1 MSGATLTSKGQIT
14 IPKDVRDR
22 LGIGAGDR
30 VEFVEI
36 ESGVFKFLPATNDIS
51 ALKGIITKPKK
62 PISLQAMD
70 AAIKKK
76 AWNKS

>member
-1 MSGATLTSKGQIT
+1 MSEATLTSKGQIT

-36 ESGVFKFLPATNDIS
+36 ESGVFKFVPATNDIS
-51 ALKGIITKPKK
+51 ALKGIISKPKK
-62 PISLQAMD
+62 NISLQAMD
-70 AAIKKK
+70 DAIKNK
-76 AWNKS
+76 ARNKR

>member
-1 MSGATLTSKGQIT
+1 MSEATLTSKGQIT

-36 ESGVFKFLPATNDIS
+36 ESGVFKFVPATNDIS
-51 ALKGIITKPKK
+51 ALKGIISKPKK
-62 PISLQAMD
+62 IISLQAMD
-70 AAIKKK
+70 DAIKNK
-76 AWNKS
+76 ARNKR

>member
-1 MSGATLTSKGQIT
+1 MSEATLTSKGQIT

-36 ESGVFKFLPATNDIS
+36 ESGVFKFVPATNDIS
-51 ALKGIITKPKK
+51 ALKGIISKPKK
-62 PISLQAMD
+62 TISLQAMD
-70 AAIKKK
+70 DAIKNK
-76 AWNKS
+76 ARNKR